1 MIKIAYLLILLSKNG
16 AINLEINSHILAKNE
31 LYHWFFKINKQNTAF
46 DQIKNDL
53 SIDFNFQ
60 CFMAE

>member
-1 MIKIAYLLILLSKNG
+1 MIEIAYLLILLSQNG
-16 AINLEINSHILAKNE
+16 AINLEINSHILVKNE
-31 LYHWFFKINKQNTAF
+31 HYHWFFKINKHYTAF

-60 CFMAE
+60 CFTAE